1 MTAPETTAA
10 VERLRHALVLARDR
24 MTMLLGVEYP
34 ESDHP
39 VATQYIIDQANLA
52 LASQPPTDGGWVL
65 VPREP
70 NEAQLKAGN
79 RVSLSTDVLMDDT
92 RFACERATYR
102 AMIAAA
108 PLPVPPDQGEGK

>member
-10 VERLRHALVLARDR
+10 VDPLRDALEYVDGMIGEGLSFGLVDQDLRKIRARIR
-24 MTMLLGVEYP
+24 
-34 ESDHP
+34 
-39 VATQYIIDQANLA
+39 LA
-52 LASQPPTDGGWVL
+52 LASQPPADGGWVL

-70 NEAQLKAGN
+70 IEEQLKAGS
-79 RVSLSTDVLMDDT
+79 RASLSTAVLLDDT

-108 PLPVPPDQGEGK
+108 PLPVRPDQGEGK